1 MKVIS
6 SSIGGR
12 TNVPQRNESKAP
24 SRTSSGSGLMSF
36 SKNLAG
42 FLEEEHLLDET
53 MHVKKTL
60 LDGIDAVDDT
70 FHTAS
75 TTDSSKSSSSLGAA
89 DSSPTSDGA
98 RKALKDFEL
107 QLKFYGKE
115 CLDEEVFAA
124 MLDDM
129 EYTRDRSGLFERFL
143 EEVASCS
150 PVYDESKRCVTV
162 EDMGYL
168 YLSEPYSIP
177 LNSSF
182 ASGDALLGFAEQLFR
197 KADEANDGFLDL
209 EATRTFFKDL
219 FWDPTDEELREVF
232 DALDQDGDGMINID
246 EFKSFIVKANVND
259 IPEVALSD
267 FNDERLMNPRHSS
280 DEEFVTELERY
291 AKNHQAVSHHLLT
304 NLACASFGK
313 KETADMILRFLSAY
327 KKHNSHFIDNVK
339 TLIGL
344 LKNEE
349 HAELLKENLEE
360 ELGQYDEDML
370 KECEAAGI
378 TRESVEGI
386 PQAISSAS

>member
-1 MKVIS
+1 M
-6 SSIGGR
+6 
-12 TNVPQRNESKAP
+12 
-24 SRTSSGSGLMSF
+24 
-36 SKNLAG
+36 
-42 FLEEEHLLDET
+42 
-53 MHVKKTL
+53 
-60 LDGIDAVDDT
+60 
-70 FHTAS
+70 
-75 TTDSSKSSSSLGAA
+75 
-89 DSSPTSDGA
+89 
-98 RKALKDFEL
+98 
-107 QLKFYGKE
+107 
-115 CLDEEVFAA
+115 
-124 MLDDM
+124 
-129 EYTRDRSGLFERFL
+129 
-143 EEVASCS
+143 
-150 PVYDESKRCVTV
+150 
-162 EDMGYL
+162 
-168 YLSEPYSIP
+168 
-177 LNSSF
+177 
-182 ASGDALLGFAEQLFR
+182 
-197 KADEANDGFLDL
+197 
-209 EATRTFFKDL
+209 
-219 FWDPTDEELREVF
+219 
-232 DALDQDGDGMINID
+232 
-246 EFKSFIVKANVND
+246 KANVND

-386 PQAISSAS
+386 PHR